1 MIKDD
6 TIGLFINIT
15 LHVLILYTFLTILF
29 FTVIINIEEKQ
40 IQDQL
45 FPVIDKQVIKLLTKA
60 KAGWDKDYKDLFGPF
75 PWEIVKK
82 IALSGM
88 EKNKNPSEE
97 VINNNVKLRYNS
109 ILIILVLFFVL
120 ILLIGYFKYIKRR
133 KFGLRYILTQ
143 NFFIFL
149 FVGVIEFLFFWNII
163 QKYTPI
169 YPKEAEI
176 TALKRVRKII
186 SEL

>member
-1 MIKDD
+1 MLKDD
-6 TIGLFINIT
+6 TIGLFINVT
-15 LHVLILYTFLTILF
+15 LHVLILYTFLTLLF
-29 FTVIINIEEKQ
+29 FTVITTIEEQQ

-45 FPVIDKQVIKLLTKA
+45 FPIIDKQIIKQLTKA
-60 KAGWDKDYKDLFGPF
+60 EAGWDTNYKKSFGPF
-75 PWEIVKK
+75 PWGIVKK

-88 EKNKNPSEE
+88 EKNKNSSEE
-97 VINNNVKLRYNS
+97 VINNNDKLRYNS
-109 ILIILVLFFVL
+109 IIIILVLFFVL
-120 ILLIGYFKYIKRR
+120 ILLIGYFKYVKKR

-149 FVGVIEFLFFWNII
+149 FVGIIEFLFFWNII
-163 QKYTPI
+163 KKYTPI

-176 TALKRVRKII
+176 TALKRIRKII